1 MSRHRLVRQYV
12 GEDSQYYE
20 DEVFGRSMEED
31 SPLSPSM
38 AQFIYKRDGLPD
50 MMARSSVGDA
60 LQEETEEEEEELDP
74 VVCEAIEQI
83 YEFLGPGT
91 DYERVLAALKKYDND
106 VGRTL
111 NHLVE
116 CQHEELSSAVTAKLK
131 VNAKPKS
138 LLTPGNTPNKGNTP
152 TNRTPTNMTPT
163 NSRSTTHTPLGS
175 PPSARKAP
183 RDPAAAPAVA
193 TPKLRKTRPKDID
206 VLAILKDKK
215 DVKPLVNVA
224 VVGHVDAGKSTLMG
238 HLLCLL
244 GNVSKKEIH
253 KNKTESIKQGKGS
266 FAYAWVLDE
275 TGEERAR
282 GITMDVAQTRF
293 ETPGKIVNLLDAP
306 GHKDFVPNMISGA
319 SQAEV
324 AILVVDANNGGFE
337 AGFDQGGQ
345 TREHV
350 VLVRALGVQSLIVAI
365 NKMENVQWSQ
375 ERFNYIKTELLS
387 FFRQVGFKG
396 SEVSFVPV
404 SGMEGINLLDAPSE
418 PLLTNW
424 YKGDTLIQVLDSLE
438 PPVRDYDRPFR
449 FVITDVFKNGQGGL
463 SVAGKVDSGFVI
475 MGTQLTVMP
484 GGDTT
489 IAKSLSVEDKGVDYS
504 VAGEQCVIVLGGID
518 STKLHTGNVL
528 CEPHSKVRTTL
539 KFRARVLVF
548 NIDVPITKGFPVDLH
563 YQTVSE
569 PAVISRLLS
578 VHNKSNGEVIKLKP
592 RCLNKNQVAI
602 VEIKLDR
609 PICIELFKDS
619 KSLGRITCR
628 YGGTTIASGMVVEIV

>member
-20 DEVFGRSMEED
+20 DEVFGRSVEED

-50 MMARSSVGDA
+50 MMARGSVGDP
-60 LQEETEEEEEELDP
+60 LQEEEEEELEP
-74 VVCEAIEQI
+74 VVLEAIEQI

-91 DYERVLAALKKYDND
+91 DYERVLSTLKKYDND

-111 NHLVE
+111 NHLVTE
-116 CQHEELSSAVTAKLK
+116 QHEELSSAVTAKLK

-138 LLTPGNTPNKGNTP
+138 LLTPGNTPTKGNTP
-152 TNRTPTNMTPT
+152 TDRTPTNMTPT
-163 NSRSTTHTPLGS
+163 NTNTPLAS
-175 PPSARKAP
+175 PPSSRKTK
-183 RDPAAAPAVA
+183 DPATPAAA

-206 VLAILKDKK
+206 VLALLKEKK
-215 DVKPLVNVA
+215 DEKPLVNVA

-244 GNVSKKEIH
+244 GNVSKKDIH
-253 KNKTESIKQGKGS
+253 KNKTESAKQGKGS

-365 NKMENVQWSQ
+365 NKMENVEWSQ
-375 ERFNYIKTELLS
+375 DRFNYIKTELLS

-396 SEVSFVPV
+396 AEVTFVPV
-404 SGMEGINLLDAPSE
+404 SGMEGINLLDVPSE

-424 YKGDTLIQVLDSLE
+424 YKEGTLIQVLDSL
-438 PPVRDYDRPFR
+438 PPPIRDYDKPFR

-463 SVAGKVDSGFVI
+463 SVAGKVDSGFII
-475 MGTQLTVMP
+475 MGTQLSVMP
-484 GGDTT
+484 GADTT
-489 IAKSLSVEDKGVDYS
+489 IAKALTVEDKAVDYS

-518 STKLHTGNVL
+518 ATKLHTGNIL
-528 CEPHSKVRTTL
+528 CEPHCKVRTTL

-548 NIDVPITKGFPVDLH
+548 NIEVPITKGFPVDLH

-569 PAVISRLLS
+569 PAVISRLVS
-578 VHNKSNGEVIKLKP
+578 IQSKSNGEVIKLKP

-609 PICIELFKDS
+609 PICLELFKDS